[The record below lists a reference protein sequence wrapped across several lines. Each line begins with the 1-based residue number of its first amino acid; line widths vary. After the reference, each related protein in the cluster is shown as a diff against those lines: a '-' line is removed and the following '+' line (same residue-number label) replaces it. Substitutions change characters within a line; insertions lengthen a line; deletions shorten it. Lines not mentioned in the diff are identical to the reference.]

1 MNDCRLT
8 TFDNPYDPFEQ
19 FTSWY
24 MFDCE
29 KGYNTCS
36 KIARL
41 VNITDEMSSV
51 EIQKEEERVIDRLIE
66 LDFMNIYKK
75 VHRNDKKTTNTQPE
89 VSKGQ

>member
-51 EIQKEEERVIDRLIE
+51 EIQKEEERVIDRIIE

-75 VHRNDKKTTNTQPE
+75 VHRNDKKTTNTQTE
-89 VSKGQ
+89 VSKDQ